1 MAEPTSQSVMEKFEF
16 YFLAL
21 IFTLLGASVQT
32 ANFTSSPN
40 VSIWM
45 ELVGWAL
52 LASSGIAGLSKV
64 QWISSML
71 YTKSRKENYVQ
82 ISRDL
87 RVAQQKGSPYV
98 IDAESQKSM
107 PIQEVIAKVDE
118 NAGRFDVVLDRLGR
132 KHEIKHY
139 VEWWCFV
146 AGLLAVGVA
155 RGLSELC

>member
-1 MAEPTSQSVMEKFEF
+1 MAEPKSQSVMEKFEF

-21 IFTLLGASVQT
+21 IFTMLGASVQT
-32 ANFTSSPN
+32 ANFASSPKL
-40 VSIWM
+40 SIWI

-52 LASSGIAGLSKV
+52 LAASGIAGLSKV
-64 QWISSML
+64 QWISSIL
-71 YTKSRKENYVQ
+71 YTKSRKDNFVQ

-98 IDAESQKSM
+98 IDAESQQPM
-107 PIQEVIAKVDE
+107 PIEDVIAKVDE

-132 KHEIKHY
+132 EHEVKHY

-155 RGLSELC
+155 RGFSALC

>member
-32 ANFTSSPN
+32 ANFVSSPKLA
-40 VSIWM
+40 VWM
-45 ELVGWAL
+45 ELTGWCL
-52 LASSGIAGLSKV
+52 LAVSGIAGLSKV
-64 QWISSML
+64 QWIASIL
-71 YTKSRKENYVQ
+71 HTKSRKENYVQ
-82 ISRDL
+82 ISQDL

-107 PIQEVIAKVDE
+107 PIEEVIKKVDE
-118 NAGRFDVVLDRLGR
+118 NANRFDIVLKRLGK
-132 KHEIKHY
+132 KHELKHY

-146 AGLLAVGVA
+146 AGLLSVGGA
-155 RGLSELC
+155 RGYSALC